1 VEEKAAKP
9 SKTHMDYAYELDL
22 VVKPESRV
30 PIFDRE
36 FGAYTGAGVPLFSIG
51 GGYYRYALIDIL
63 ARFHARRGY
72 FVAET
77 PIIAS
82 TNLYKVSGHLDYY
95 RENMF
100 LFDIEGHEFAIK
112 PMNCPYHILIFL
124 SHLAR
129 FRQKLKLPFKI
140 FEAGRVHRYEPSGSL
155 YGLLRVR
162 AFTQD
167 DAHIIT
173 PRDRAADMVFSVFEE
188 MKMILEKLY
197 LMKIDPETV
206 QIRLSLSDPDKIG
219 TDYMGS
225 REEWEVSE
233 AALEEA
239 AKRIVEKYGI
249 PYYKE
254 RDEAA
259 FYGPKIDVVMKIE
272 ESGIVKEWQLGT
284 IQFDFN
290 LPRRFRIYDA
300 VKDVF
305 GEVDIFIIHRALI
318 GSIERFLSVYLDY
331 FKGRLPFPLAPVQ
344 FAVFAIQTGEKDVD
358 EKILGLS
365 RSLVEG
371 LIERGFRAGLV
382 ETTKTSLSGEVRR
395 IESTIKPAVTIYV
408 GAREISTNTLTA
420 RPFIHAERR
429 RVSRKI
435 SAGSISEA
443 LEGLERL
450 AGELEEGAREL
461 AGYAPRIPGN
471 LSHLL

>member
-1 VEEKAAKP
+1 VEKGSKT

-22 VVKPESRV
+22 VIKPESRV
-30 PIFDRE
+30 PVFDRE
-36 FGAYTGAGVPLFSIG
+36 FGAYTGAGVPLFSLG
-51 GGYYRYALIDIL
+51 GGYYRYALIDLL

-82 TNLYKVSGHLDYY
+82 TNLYKLSGHLEYY

-112 PMNCPYHILIFL
+112 PMNCPYHILIFM

-129 FRQKLKLPFKI
+129 FRQKLRLPFKI

-173 PRDRAADMVFSVFEE
+173 PRGQAADIVFAVFEE
-188 MKMILEKLY
+188 MKMVLEKLF
-197 LMKIDPETV
+197 LMDISSETV
-206 QIRLSLSDPDKIG
+206 QIRLSLSDPAKIG
-219 TDYMGS
+219 TEYMGS
-225 REEWEVSE
+225 REEWEASE

-239 AKRIVEKYGI
+239 AKRISEKYGI

-272 ESGIVKEWQLGT
+272 EAGIVKEWQLGT

-290 LPRRFRIYDA
+290 LPRRFRIYEA
-300 VKDVF
+300 VREVF
-305 GEVDIFIIHRALI
+305 GDLDVFIIHRALI

-331 FKGRLPFPLAPVQ
+331 YKGRLPFPLAPVQ
-344 FAVFAIQTGEKDVD
+344 FAVFAIRTGDKSVD
-358 EKILGLS
+358 EKIDEIS
-365 RSLVEG
+365 RGLVEG
-371 LIERGFRAGLV
+371 LIAKGFRAGLV
-382 ETTKTSLSGEVRR
+382 ETTKTGLSGEVRR
-395 IESTIKPAVTIYV
+395 IESTIKPAITIYV
-408 GAREISTNTLTA
+408 GAREVEHGVLTV
-420 RPFIHAERR
+420 RPYKHAERR
-429 RVSRKI
+429 RVNMRI
-435 SAGSISEA
+435 ETPTIDQGIAG
-443 LEGLERL
+443 L
-450 AGELEEGAREL
+450 ARIAEELEAGAREL
-461 AGYAPRIPGN
+461 AGYAPRIPGDV
-471 LSHLL
+471 SHLL